1 MKKVYIFFII
11 LFFSKNISAAEFEGN
26 FIQGHFILGK
36 TEVNTKVW
44 IDKKEVKVSDDGFFV
59 FGIGRDRKYDIVIT
73 LKKNGIKKKIV
84 KKIQKRKYKI
94 QRIDG
99 LEETKVTPPEEV
111 YERIKKE
118 NKLISNSRAIDSDLT
133 FFTKKFIIPV
143 EKVIITGVM
152 AVKEF

>member
-73 LKKNGIKKKIV
+73 LKKNGIKKKNCKKNSK
-84 KKIQKRKYKI
+84 KKI
-94 QRIDG
+94 
-99 LEETKVTPPEEV
+99 
-111 YERIKKE
+111 
-118 NKLISNSRAIDSDLT
+118 
-133 FFTKKFIIPV
+133 
-143 EKVIITGVM
+143 
-152 AVKEF
+152 